1 MEKFRTGYFGRR
13 NKLQKI
19 TMPLIVKEI
28 LEPGSTAN
36 PLAKGLAKAFNE
48 SSEIGRI
55 RRNQFGGNI
64 PKIKGNHLPQPHNST
79 KIGRVPQEEWTN
91 DISSYLDLEQ
101 MINNKTNRSFTQEE
115 LLLEL
120 PDSYNAIKTEGV
132 SRLTPGVRMGSSS
145 LGSKNLDHRFFVF
158 KDAESY
164 LAYQAKYG
172 DEDVISTMYQHLES
186 MSRDTA
192 MMRSLGPNPNSGF
205 RYLIDIIRIETKDLD
220 LKPQDAIRGKVI
232 YVSLWQI
239 K

>member
-1 MEKFRTGYFGRR
+1 MSYLKCISNALRDGEMTSDAADAHRIEFDKQYQKAKNKGMNDFEAERFAAKETWDVKLQERIFKKNQALKQARVNAQNKFTALNHKNVKGEKDIIEGIRSIFDQDGSNQIVSITNLKRTELSLVHAPLAEFMEKFRTGYFGRR

-48 SSEIGRI
+48 SSEIGRT

-101 MINNKTNRSFTQEE
+101 ITR
-115 LLLEL
+115 
-120 PDSYNAIKTEGV
+120 
-132 SRLTPGVRMGSSS
+132 
-145 LGSKNLDHRFFVF
+145 
-158 KDAESY
+158 
-164 LAYQAKYG
+164 
-172 DEDVISTMYQHLES
+172 
-186 MSRDTA
+186 
-192 MMRSLGPNPNSGF
+192 
-205 RYLIDIIRIETKDLD
+205 
-220 LKPQDAIRGKVI
+220 
-232 YVSLWQI
+232 
-239 K
+239 